1 MLLTLLGQCFYV
13 PIMWACLT
21 FSLLKMEVC
30 GSKNACPL
38 TFRITRLR
46 QLSSFAIGK
55 WAYEDDGGIKNKA
68 GGVIWI

>member
-30 GSKNACPL
+30 GSKNALPFDLCDWEDCASFL
-38 TFRITRLR
+38 TFRIGR
-46 QLSSFAIGK
+46 
-55 WAYEDDGGIKNKA
+55 WACKDDGGIKYKA
-68 GGVIWI
+68 GG